1 MSEAMKATR
10 LLPLLLCL
18 SPLAACSGESTPT
31 FSDPIAA
38 LDKGDAALAAKDVPT
53 AIAAYE
59 YASQNGDESQRT
71 EALTGLLLV
80 QLDIGES
87 DAAKQA
93 FDNLSKNSSLTTEQ
107 LLDLANACVTARL
120 VEPAIAVVDYAVA
133 SNEGVKETFARPAAA
148 IDLLQSEGPGA
159 DLSALGYTG
168 D

>member
-18 SPLAACSGESTPT
+18 SPLVACSGESTPT

-38 LDKGDAALAAKDVPT
+38 LDKGDAALAAKDIPT

-59 YASQNGDESQRT
+59 YASQNGDEGQRK
-71 EALTGLLLV
+71 EALSGLLSV

-87 DAAKQA
+87 DAAVQA
-93 FDNLSKNSSLTTEQ
+93 FQNLTKGGSLTTEE
-107 LLDLANACVTARL
+107 LLDIANECVKARL
-120 VEPAIAVVDYAVA
+120 VDPANAVIDYAT
-133 SNEGVKETFARPAAA
+133 SNNEGVADAFSRPIAAA
-148 IDLLQSEGPGA
+148 ELLEKEGPGA
-159 DLSALGYTG
+159 DLSSLGYTG